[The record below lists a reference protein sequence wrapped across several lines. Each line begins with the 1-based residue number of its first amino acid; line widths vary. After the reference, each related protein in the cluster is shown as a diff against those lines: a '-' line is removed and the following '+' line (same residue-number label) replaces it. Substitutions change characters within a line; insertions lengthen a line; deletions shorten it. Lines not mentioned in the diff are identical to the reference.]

1 MGHIAKLIKEKEET
15 TAAGLE
21 LQWWNTNELRSMFD
35 FDAAYPDGYL
45 DYFLIVDKTQFK
57 EIVLQQEQYLDK
69 GIYSYPEW
77 IKSNAYA
84 KKALDK
90 QIRKMNHGDKV
101 KICLSE
107 I

>member
-1 MGHIAKLIKEKEET
+1 MGHIAKPIKETEEIT
-15 TAAGLE
+15 VAGLE
-21 LQWWNTNELRSMFD
+21 IKWWGTNELMSRFD
-35 FDAAYPDGYL
+35 FDEAYPVGYL
-45 DYFLIVDKTQFK
+45 DQFLIVDKTQFK
-57 EIVLQQEQYLDK
+57 KIVLQQEQYLDK
-69 GIYSYPEW
+69 RIYSYPEW
-77 IKSNAYA
+77 IKRNAYA